1 MNVCLLK
8 DRYHRMNW
16 QSIWGAFTSRV
27 SQPFKENLDMKT
39 VSSGPD
45 VEAGTL
51 KRPSTWQDFEQP
63 RYSRRETILT
73 MIGVLLVMLLA
84 SLDQTIV
91 STAMPRVIADLQGF
105 DRYTWVSTAYLLT
118 STVMVPIYGK
128 LSDLFGRKPIFLF
141 GIVVFVIGSA
151 LSGAS
156 QSMNEL
162 IAFRAFQGLGAGAFM
177 PIAIASVGDLFTPR
191 ERGKWQGVTGAV
203 WGFSAI
209 VGPTLGGWITEN
221 TSWRWV
227 FYVNLPVGIIAMLVL
242 IFLMP
247 ALRGAEKKVSIDYT
261 GAAMLIA
268 GTVALLL
275 GFTWAGTQYDWLSP
289 QIIGLFA
296 GAVIV
301 LTAFVIYEALLER
314 RGGQPIIEPSLFKN
328 SIFSV
333 STIVTIIFGM
343 SLFGSIFFIPLFV
356 QGVIGTSATNSGLI
370 LTPLMLTSIV
380 GSVVSGQL
388 VSRLGKYKWLAILGM
403 IISVAGGVLLVRLGV
418 HSTNNDVLLAMLV
431 MGLGMGFGMSL
442 YTLVVQ
448 NALPRKIG
456 QATSALIFFRSIG
469 GTIGLAAMGSAMT
482 SAYLPTFTNA
492 LPAAAK
498 QLPAKALAV
507 FNNPQVLLSADTK
520 AQLQSAFAAYGPQG
534 RAIFNSILEAVKMG
548 LAQGIHNVF
557 VLSLG
562 IMIAGLVA
570 VLFLKEIPLRG
581 GGSRKTDV
589 AEPVE
594 DVAPGMAEN
603 VPAML

>member
-1 MNVCLLK
+1 
-8 DRYHRMNW
+8 
-16 QSIWGAFTSRV
+16 
-27 SQPFKENLDMKT
+27 MKT

-45 VEAGTL
+45 VADLTSE
-51 KRPSTWQDFEQP
+51 RPSTIQDFEQP

-73 MIGVLLVMLLA
+73 MIGVMLVMLLA

-128 LSDLFGRKPIFLF
+128 LSDLFGRKPLFLF
-141 GIVVFVIGSA
+141 GIVVFLIGSA

-162 IAFRAFQGLGAGAFM
+162 IAFRALQGIGAGALM
-177 PIAIASVGDLFTPR
+177 PIAIAVVGDLFTPR
-191 ERGKWQGVTGAV
+191 ERGKWQGLTGAV

-227 FYVNLPVGIIAMLVL
+227 FYVNLPIGIIAMLVL
-242 IFLMP
+242 ILLMP
-247 ALRGAEKKVSIDYT
+247 ALRGVEKKVSIDYT
-261 GAAMLIA
+261 GAALLIA

-333 STIVTIIFGM
+333 STIVTVIFGM

-403 IISVAGGVLLVRLGV
+403 IISVAGGVLLVRLDV

-456 QATSALIFFRSIG
+456 QATSALVFFRSIG

-492 LPAAAK
+492 LPAAVK
-498 QLPAKALAV
+498 QLPAKALAA

-534 RAIFNSILEAVKMG
+534 TALFNSVLEAVKMG
-548 LAQGIHNVF
+548 LARGIHNVF

-570 VLFLKEIPLRG
+570 VFFLKEIPLRG
-581 GGSRKTDV
+581 GGSRKTETV
-589 AEPVE
+589 ESVE